1 MKTIY
6 LFIMLLC
13 LPLVYAD
20 NYHDDQTMP
29 IEDFI
34 QLNNSVL
41 SGFNAEL
48 NNITSNSNNYVY
60 EFEMDVYV
68 DYWVDYYA
76 DPDDWE
82 TVKEHKV
89 VPARLKFEWYCYQT
103 YDCTTLFNEYI
114 YDFTYWWLVSYYALI
129 YDYTQFC

>member
-6 LFIMLLC
+6 FFIMLLFI
-13 LPLVYAD
+13 PFVYAD

-68 DYWVDYYA
+68 DYWVEYYA
-76 DPDDWE
+76 DPGDWD
-82 TVKEHKV
+82 TVKAHKV

-129 YDYTQFC
+129 YDYT